1 MEGDGVSNLL
11 TRNRF
16 LRRTRTL
23 ERNGSDGQ
31 PPEMTDEQLMRLVAD
46 GDDEAFDQVYL
57 RYKARLHKFIK
68 GFVADDA
75 TADDMLQETFL
86 RVYRS
91 ARSYEPDHKFAS
103 WIYRIAANLCLNEIR
118 RRRTH
123 PLISLNEQ
131 VQFSLTETESE
142 TVELHE
148 LIPDLSFAGPSRAAE
163 FSETMREIAAALD
176 TLSAAQRD
184 VLTMHLYDEMRYEQ
198 IAEILRCAVGTVKSR
213 AFYGLRA
220 LRDKLED
227 EET

>member
-16 LRRTRTL
+16 PRRTHSL
-23 ERNGSDGQ
+23 ERNGNDGQ

-57 RYKARLHKFIK
+57 RYKARLRKFIK

-75 TADDMLQETFL
+75 TADDLLQETFL

-91 ARSYEPDHKFAS
+91 AGSYEPAHKFAA

-131 VQFSLTETESE
+131 VRFSLTETESE

-148 LIPDLSFAGPSRAAE
+148 LIPNVSFIAPSRAAE
-163 FSETMREIAAALD
+163 SSETMREIAAALE

-198 IAEILRCAVGTVKSR
+198 IAEILRCSIGTVKSR

-227 EET
+227 EES